1 VAAPKGGVVK
11 KLKKSWKLLILFGLV
26 LIMTLGYVVRS
37 RAFTLIEL
45 KLDYMGPY
53 VFSSAN
59 FGHVKVT
66 NISDVNLSVSAEVF
80 TDGGTVFQQFAAVT
94 ATPGQTVTFGITK
107 VATGTMSLRPVVEIS
122 GGHNL
127 NSAITELLVF
137 NGNNQII
144 ELLPAVQL
152 GY

>member
-1 VAAPKGGVVK
+1 MK
-11 KLKKSWKLLILFGLV
+11 KLRKSWRLLILFGLV

-45 KLDYMGPY
+45 KQDYMGPY
-53 VFSSAN
+53 VFNSGN
-59 FGHVKVT
+59 FGQVKVT
-66 NISDVNLSVSAEVF
+66 NISDVSLSVSAEVF
-80 TDGGTVFQQFAAVT
+80 TDGGTVYQQFAAVT

-107 VATGTMSLRPVVEIS
+107 LATGTMSLRPVVEVS

-127 NSAITELLVF
+127 NGSITELLVF
-137 NGNNQII
+137 NGNLQII
-144 ELLPAVQL
+144 AIVPAVQL